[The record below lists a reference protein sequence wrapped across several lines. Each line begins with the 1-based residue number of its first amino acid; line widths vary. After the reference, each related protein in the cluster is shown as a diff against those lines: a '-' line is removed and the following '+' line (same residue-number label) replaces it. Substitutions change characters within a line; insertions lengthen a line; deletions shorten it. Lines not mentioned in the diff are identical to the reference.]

1 MSEAEVLN
9 VFKGL
14 TNVAAARVWHGTM
27 PVQYLYT
34 AGVAGERF
42 FQTLRRKGV
51 FAVTTCA
58 ECQVTY
64 LPPRLYCERCFADLS
79 EAWAE
84 VAPSGRVHTYTVV
97 HEDQDGRPLD
107 PPQVVAFVRIDGTS
121 GGLIGRL
128 LHLRPQDVQV
138 EMPVDAVLAPPRRRR
153 GSMDDIAG
161 FAPRRVLPR
170 RPTP

>member
-1 MSEAEVLN
+1 MTRKSI
-9 VFKGL
+9 
-14 TNVAAARVWHGTM
+14 TNVSQARVWRGTM

-121 GGLIGRL
+121 GGLTAPL
-128 LHLRPQDVQV
+128 LPPPPPDGQM
-138 EMPVDAVLAPPRRRR
+138 EMPVDGLLPPPRR
-153 GSMDDIAG
+153 
-161 FAPRRVLPR
+161 P
-170 RPTP
+170 

>member
-1 MSEAEVLN
+1 MTRKSI
-9 VFKGL
+9 
-14 TNVAAARVWHGTM
+14 TNVSQARVWHGTM

-79 EAWAE
+79 GAWAE

-121 GGLIGRL
+121 GGLIGPL
-128 LHLRPQDVQV
+128 PHLPPPEGDG
-138 EMPVDAVLAPPRRRR
+138 EMPGAALPPPPRRAR
-153 GSMDDIAG
+153 G
-161 FAPRRVLPR
+161 RV
-170 RPTP
+170 

>member
-1 MSEAEVLN
+1 MTRKSI
-9 VFKGL
+9 
-14 TNVAAARVWHGTM
+14 TNVSQARVWRGTM

-121 GGLIGRL
+121 GGLVGRL
-128 LHLRPQDVQV
+128 LHPPPHEVTV
-138 EMPVDAVLAPPRRRR
+138 EMPRDAVLAPPPRRR
-153 GSMDDIAG
+153 G
-161 FAPRRVLPR
+161 RRGDHPG
-170 RPTP
+170 

>member
-1 MSEAEVLN
+1 
-9 VFKGL
+9 
-14 TNVAAARVWHGTM
+14 M

-121 GGLIGRL
+121 GGLNRRL
-128 LHLRPQDVQV
+128 LHLPPPGGLGG
-138 EMPVDAVLAPPRRRR
+138 MPAGAAVVPPAR
-153 GSMDDIAG
+153 
-161 FAPRRVLPR
+161 APRRTGGHR
-170 RPTP
+170 RV

>member
-1 MSEAEVLN
+1 MTRKSI
-9 VFKGL
+9 
-14 TNVAAARVWHGTM
+14 TNVSQARVWHGTM

-64 LPPRLYCERCFADLS
+64 LPPRLYCERCFTDLS

-107 PPQVVAFVRIDGTS
+107 PPQVVAFVRIAGTS
-121 GGLIGRL
+121 GGPVGPALILPAPTGLVAAR
-128 LHLRPQDVQV
+128 VSTV
-138 EMPVDAVLAPPRRRR
+138 VAPP
-153 GSMDDIAG
+153 A
-161 FAPRRVLPR
+161 
-170 RPTP
+170 

>member
-1 MSEAEVLN
+1 VSEAEVLN

-14 TNVAAARVWHGTM
+14 TNIDEARVWHGTM

-107 PPQVVAFVRIDGTS
+107 PPQ
-121 GGLIGRL
+121 
-128 LHLRPQDVQV
+128 
-138 EMPVDAVLAPPRRRR
+138 
-153 GSMDDIAG
+153 AG
-161 FAPRRVLPR
+161 
-170 RPTP
+170 

>member
-1 MSEAEVLN
+1 MTRKSI
-9 VFKGL
+9 
-14 TNVAAARVWHGTM
+14 TNVSQARVWHGTM

-153 GSMDDIAG
+153 GGMDDIAG

-170 RPTP
+170 RRTP

>member
-1 MSEAEVLN
+1 
-9 VFKGL
+9 
-14 TNVAAARVWHGTM
+14 M

-121 GGLIGRL
+121 GGVSGRL
-128 LHLRPQDVQV
+128 LHLRPPDVRV
-138 EMPVDAVLAPPRRRR
+138 EMPGGAVLPAARR
-153 GSMDDIAG
+153 GPG
-161 FAPRRVLPR
+161 GTGGLCGL
-170 RPTP
+170 TPL

>member
-1 MSEAEVLN
+1 MTRKSI
-9 VFKGL
+9 
-14 TNVAAARVWHGTM
+14 TNVSQARVWRGTM

-84 VAPSGRVHTYTVV
+84 VAPSGRVHTHTVV
-97 HEDQDGRPLD
+97 HEDQDGRPLN
-107 PPQVVAFVRIDGTS
+107 PPQVVAFVRVDRTGA
-121 GGLIGRL
+121 GLIGRL
-128 LHLRPQDVQV
+128 LHLRTADESVAMPLDADV
-138 EMPVDAVLAPPRRRR
+138 APARRPPD
-153 GSMDDIAG
+153 GHDDILG
-161 FAPRRVLPR
+161 LLPR
-170 RPTP
+170 R

>member
-1 MSEAEVLN
+1 
-9 VFKGL
+9 
-14 TNVAAARVWHGTM
+14 M

-121 GGLIGRL
+121 GGLIGRMVD
-128 LHLRPQDVQV
+128 LRAQVVQV
-138 EMPVDAVLAPPRRRR
+138 VEPVGGGLRHARRRP
-153 GSMDDIAG
+153 G
-161 FAPRRVLPR
+161 
-170 RPTP
+170 

>member
-1 MSEAEVLN
+1 
-9 VFKGL
+9 
-14 TNVAAARVWHGTM
+14 M

-42 FQTLRRKGV
+42 FETLRRKGV
-51 FAVTTCA
+51 FAVTRCA

-84 VAPSGRVHTYTVV
+84 TAPSGRVHTYTVV
-97 HEDQDGRPLD
+97 HEDQDGDRLN
-107 PPQVVAFVRIDGTS
+107 PPQVIAFVRIDGTS
-121 GGLIGRL
+121 GGLVGRL
-128 LHLRPQDVQV
+128 LRLRPQDVRV

-153 GSMDDIAG
+153 GRMDDIVG
-161 FAPRRVLPR
+161 FAPRRVLSR
-170 RPTP
+170 RNTP

>member
-1 MSEAEVLN
+1 MRGSI
-9 VFKGL
+9 
-14 TNVAAARVWHGTM
+14 TNVGQARVWHGTM

-42 FQTLRRKGV
+42 FRTLRQKGV

-58 ECQVTY
+58 ECQITY

-84 VAPSGRVHTYTVV
+84 VAPSGRVHTYTVA
-97 HEDQDGRPLD
+97 HEDQNGRPLD
-107 PPQVVAFVRIDGTS
+107 DPQVVALVRIDGTS

-128 LHLRPQDVQV
+128 LHLRPEDVRV
-138 EMPVDAVLAPPRRRR
+138 EMSVAAVFVPRRRR
-153 GSMDDIAG
+153 RGMDDIVG
-161 FAPRRVLPR
+161 FAPRRVLPGSR
-170 RPTP
+170 RRR

>member
-1 MSEAEVLN
+1 
-9 VFKGL
+9 
-14 TNVAAARVWHGTM
+14 M

-79 EAWAE
+79 GAWAE

-121 GGLIGRL
+121 GGRICARPP
-128 LHLRPQDVQV
+128 LRSQALQG
-138 EMPVDAVLAPPRRRR
+138 ELPVDPGPGPPPRRR
-153 GSMDDIAG
+153 GGGA
-161 FAPRRVLPR
+161 A
-170 RPTP
+170 

>member
-1 MSEAEVLN
+1 MN
-9 VFKGL
+9 L
-14 TNVAAARVWHGTM
+14 THARVWRGTM
-27 PVQYLYT
+27 PVQYRYT
-34 AGVAGERF
+34 AGVAGARCC
-42 FQTLRRKGV
+42 QPLRSPGV
-51 FAVTTCA
+51 LAVTRCA

-153 GSMDDIAG
+153 GSMDDIGG
-161 FAPRRVLPR
+161 FARRRGVPR

>member
-1 MSEAEVLN
+1 MTRKSI
-9 VFKGL
+9 
-14 TNVAAARVWHGTM
+14 TNVSQARVWHGTM

-64 LPPRLYCERCFADLS
+64 LPPRLYCERCFTDLS

-121 GGLIGRL
+121 GGVHGGL
-128 LHLRPQDVQV
+128 LPLPPQGGQV
-138 EMPVDAVLAPPRRRR
+138 ERPVDAALAPPPPPP
-153 GSMDDIAG
+153 GSLDDI
-161 FAPRRVLPR
+161 
-170 RPTP
+170 T

>member
-1 MSEAEVLN
+1 MTRKSI
-9 VFKGL
+9 
-14 TNVAAARVWHGTM
+14 TNVSQARVWHGTM

-64 LPPRLYCERCFADLS
+64 LPPRLYCGRCFADLS

-97 HEDQDGRPLD
+97 HEEQDGRPLD
-107 PPQVVAFVRIDGTS
+107 PPHAVGLGRSAGTS
-121 GGLIGRL
+121 GEAHRRL
-128 LHLRPQDVQV
+128 RALLPH
-138 EMPVDAVLAPPRRRR
+138 VL
-153 GSMDDIAG
+153 
-161 FAPRRVLPR
+161 
-170 RPTP
+170 

>member
-1 MSEAEVLN
+1 MTRKSI
-9 VFKGL
+9 
-14 TNVAAARVWHGTM
+14 TNVSQARVWRGTM

-84 VAPSGRVHTYTVV
+84 VAPSGHVHTYTVV

-121 GGLIGRL
+121 GGPTSQP
-128 LHLRPQDVQV
+128 LHLPAHAAQKEKPGDYIH
-138 EMPVDAVLAPPRRRR
+138 APPRPRPGHR
-153 GSMDDIAG
+153 AG
-161 FAPRRVLPR
+161 NAGL
-170 RPTP
+170 

>member
-1 MSEAEVLN
+1 MTRKSI
-9 VFKGL
+9 
-14 TNVAAARVWHGTM
+14 TNVSQARVWRGTM

-121 GGLIGRL
+121 GGLIGRP
-128 LHLRPQDVQV
+128 LHPPPPDGQGEEPV
-138 EMPVDAVLAPPRRRR
+138 EALPPPPPPRRGRL
-153 GSMDDIAG
+153 DAH
-161 FAPRRVLPR
+161 
-170 RPTP
+170 